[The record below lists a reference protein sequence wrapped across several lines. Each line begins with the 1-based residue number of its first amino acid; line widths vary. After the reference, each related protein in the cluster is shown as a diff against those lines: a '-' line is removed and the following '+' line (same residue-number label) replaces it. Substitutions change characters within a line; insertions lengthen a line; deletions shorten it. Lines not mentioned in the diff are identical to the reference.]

1 MSFPKIDP
9 KDRSS
14 SIRDLNKQIKNGL
27 KLQELTSDD
36 IKLLEENER
45 FEYIDAIIVQ
55 PDYQREYR
63 YTITD
68 ESLLIES
75 IIVGIPV
82 PPIFL
87 ANTRYLGIQVLNVVD
102 GQHRLTAFH
111 RYINNDFKL
120 QNLKLCEN
128 LNDKFFRDLDSDVK
142 EKIISS
148 NIQQI
153 IFKEFPG
160 KVFELEIF
168 NRYNKGT
175 KPLTQQ
181 EIRNAVYSSKF
192 NSYVNNFS
200 KMICIKEEQRVDF
213 DIYSLDDLAK
223 LGEIYNATQDRFLKK
238 KIQESVFVI
247 LNVLE
252 NGFSEQL
259 KKSPQYAESYMQEKA
274 KQEEVINNYEIQ
286 ISMIKEDYSR
296 GTSDTEIDEL
306 KRTIEIKEDEV
317 EKNFVTV
324 KDKFRQFNSL
334 ILKINEKIEYPFSRE
349 IYGISSRNYKFQISI
364 AMILAGIV
372 HKLLSSG
379 ENVTNLNNITKV
391 TKYISKLLSSSYLED
406 PNYNASSTNYV
417 ELTKLI
423 EAVDIFELVEKDQLN
438 LI

>member
-14 SIRDLNKQIKNGL
+14 SIKDLNKQIKNGL
-27 KLQELTSDD
+27 ALQQLTSDD
-36 IKLLEENER
+36 INALSEETR

-55 PDYQREYR
+55 PEYQREYR
-63 YTITD
+63 YTIAD

-75 IIVGIPV
+75 IIVGIPI

-102 GQHRLTAFH
+102 GQHRLTAFY
-111 RYINNDFKL
+111 RYINNEFKL

-128 LNDKFFRDLDSDVK
+128 LNDKFFRDLNSILK

-181 EIRNAVYSSKF
+181 EIRNAVYGSKF
-192 NSYVNNFS
+192 NSYVNKFS
-200 KMICIKEEQRVDF
+200 KMISIKGNDKEDF
-213 DIYSLDDLAK
+213 DLYNIIELEK

-238 KIQESVFVI
+238 KIQESIFVI

-252 NGFSEQL
+252 HGFS
-259 KKSPQYAESYMQEKA
+259 
-274 KQEEVINNYEIQ
+274 
-286 ISMIKEDYSR
+286 D
-296 GTSDTEIDEL
+296 
-306 KRTIEIKEDEV
+306 
-317 EKNFVTV
+317 
-324 KDKFRQFNSL
+324 L
-334 ILKINEKIEYPFSRE
+334 ILDSIVDSR
-349 IYGISSRNYKFQISI
+349 S
-364 AMILAGIV
+364 L
-372 HKLLSSG
+372 
-379 ENVTNLNNITKV
+379 
-391 TKYISKLLSSSYLED
+391 
-406 PNYNASSTNYV
+406 
-417 ELTKLI
+417 
-423 EAVDIFELVEKDQLN
+423 
-438 LI
+438 

>member
-1 MSFPKIDP
+1 MSFPKINP

-14 SIRDLNKQIKNGL
+14 SIKDLNKQIKNGL
-27 KLQELTSDD
+27 ILQQLTSDD
-36 IKLLEENER
+36 IKKLDENTR
-45 FEYIDAIIVQ
+45 FDYIDAIIVQ

-63 YTITD
+63 YTIAD

-102 GQHRLTAFH
+102 GQHRLTAFY
-111 RYINNDFKL
+111 RFINNEFKL

-128 LNDKFFRDLDSDVK
+128 LNDKYFRDLDSDIK

-181 EIRNAVYSSKF
+181 EIRNAVYGSKF
-192 NSYVNNFS
+192 NSYVNKFS
-200 KMICIKEEQRVDF
+200 KMICIKEDKAEDF
-213 DIYSLDDLAK
+213 DTYNIAELSK

-274 KQEEVINNYEIQ
+274 KQEEVINNFEIQ
-286 ISMIKEDYSR
+286 ITIIKDDFTRGNNDPEIAEIRDKIKAKEIESED
-296 GTSDTEIDEL
+296 
-306 KRTIEIKEDEV
+306 
-317 EKNFVTV
+317 NFAKI
-324 KDKFRQFNSL
+324 KDKFRQFNDL
-334 ILKINEKIEYPFSRE
+334 VLKISENIEYPFSRE

-372 HKLLSSG
+372 NKLIENGESISNLQNINKVNKYIGKLLA
-379 ENVTNLNNITKV
+379 N
-391 TKYISKLLSSSYLED
+391 SYLED

-423 EAVDIFELVEKDQLN
+423 NEVDISELVSRDQLN